1 MGRGEQSVFH
11 QREKVRDRENRMY
24 RTQKYLKSEW
34 RAVFTGRSW
43 KEKCRNYLQD
53 LANPFFFFKLGKWKA
68 FTESTEA
75 LEIIDKSTLRSF
87 TSKALQN

>member
-53 LANPFFFFKLGKWKA
+53 LANPFFFQIWKM
-68 FTESTEA
+68 ESLSREY
-75 LEIIDKSTLRSF
+75 RGPG
-87 TSKALQN
+87 NY